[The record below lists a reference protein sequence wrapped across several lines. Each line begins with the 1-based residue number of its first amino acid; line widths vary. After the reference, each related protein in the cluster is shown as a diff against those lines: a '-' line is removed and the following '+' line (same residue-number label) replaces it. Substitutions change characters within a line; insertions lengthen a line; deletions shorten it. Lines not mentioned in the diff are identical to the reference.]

1 MGVQKKVL
9 NGWKEKKVL
18 KEDKKS
24 TKTIE
29 KTIEKESEKEAQQI
43 VDIKSIAN
51 DLALNI
57 IKANRQLETYIVKN
71 KRKTKKVKYDYKV
84 SKPSEE
90 ETTEEESL
98 ECMEG
103 IIDRQGLKMLASA
116 LKDLNEILTDKKEN
130 DFSNINQK
138 IQNIAY
144 LINNPQKVRT
154 EDDIDE

>member
-18 KEDKKS
+18 KEDEKS
-24 TKTIE
+24 TKTIK
-29 KTIEKESEKEAQQI
+29 KTIEKESEKEAQRI

-57 IKANRQLETYIVKN
+57 LKANKEANIYIDLKGN
-71 KRKTKKVKYDYKV
+71 KQKGLIDKK
-84 SKPSEE
+84 
-90 ETTEEESL
+90 
-98 ECMEG
+98 
-103 IIDRQGLKMLASA
+103 GLKQLTSA

-130 DFSNINQK
+130 DFSDINQN